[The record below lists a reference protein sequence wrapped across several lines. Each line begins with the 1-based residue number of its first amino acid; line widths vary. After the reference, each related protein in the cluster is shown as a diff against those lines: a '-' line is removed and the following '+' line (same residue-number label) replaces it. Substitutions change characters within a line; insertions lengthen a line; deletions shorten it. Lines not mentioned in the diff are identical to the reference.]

1 MKLLKKYGFNSS
13 RNTAR
18 WPYTAFFF
26 GGQMPETAAE
36 LKARVNLYDAA
47 ALYEACIGVQAFG
60 SATYQFEKLR
70 LTPQPYS
77 FAVRGGEQRCA
88 KWPLTTRYYRQ
99 PVSVQHFDSAQAP
112 LPWDN
117 KRNPTFWSLHPV
129 TADTYITQVSN
140 ANTQLCTGFKTAS
153 TTFYVVYDFGE
164 DVQLDGCTIT
174 HVVPNSVAY
183 PAASITLE
191 YWDGAAWQSLMAAT
205 SAITDVS
212 SVSEKT
218 FSALTQKVRAKV
230 VATSVSTASLPMFA
244 GGQVAFYSNV
254 RPDAK
259 PVPDITWAVLVQTGP
274 GNTLIGVQD
283 MLPAIAVS
291 VSPAGGAGNL
301 ILSQTQGLTDQDTP
315 TCTVTDLMFGDME

>member
-1 MKLLKKYGFNSS
+1 
-13 RNTAR
+13 
-18 WPYTAFFF
+18 
-26 GGQMPETAAE
+26 MPETAAE

-47 ALYEACIGVQAFG
+47 ALYDACIAVQAFG

-70 LTPQPYS
+70 LMPQPYS

-99 PVSVQHFDSAQAP
+99 PVSVQHFDSAQTP
-112 LPWDN
+112 LPWN
-117 KRNPTFWSLHPV
+117 NNRNPTFWSLHPV
-129 TADTYITQVSN
+129 TLDTYINPDSN
-140 ANTQLCTGFKTAS
+140 VNTHLCTGFKTAS

-174 HVVPNSVAY
+174 NTVPNSTTY

-205 SAITDVS
+205 SAKQDMS
-212 SVSEKT
+212 SVVEKT

-230 VATSVSTASLPMFA
+230 VATSVATSVSTASLPMFA

-254 RPDAK
+254 RPAAK
-259 PVPDITWAVLVQTGP
+259 PVPDITWAMLVQTGP
-274 GNTLIGVQD
+274 GNTLVGVQD

-301 ILSQTQGLTDQDTP
+301 ILSQTQGLTDQDAP